1 MSEKQHK
8 RPSHRGKVALL
19 LTPALVLIGVIILYP
34 LISGIVLSF
43 KSDPVLNQQDGFFYP
58 GGFVGFRNY
67 GYWLTQSCPTGHGSV
82 GCPPG
87 TLANNFWPAFG
98 NTLFFTLVTV
108 LLETILGIG
117 MALVMAKDFHGR
129 GLLRA
134 AVLVPWAIPT
144 AITAKLWAFLFS
156 EQGIVIPKDLYEA
169 ARMDG
174 ANAWQRFT
182 RITLPLAKN
191 SIIVAVLFRM
201 LDALRMYDLPYIMVG
216 PNPDSPT
223 ATLSQ
228 LVVAAIR
235 QDHVNAAS
243 ALSTLIFLL
252 IFLIALCFVK
262 SLGSKVAHQAE
273 PVVAEEE

>member
-156 EQGIVIPKDLYEA
+156 EQGIVNSIFHAHVAWQTDPWA
-169 ARMDG
+169 ARFSIILADVWKTTPFM
-174 ANAWQRFT
+174 ALLILAVSYT
-182 RITLPLAKN
+182 HLTLPTN
-191 SIIVAVLFRM
+191 REV
-201 LDALRMYDLPYIMVG
+201 
-216 PNPDSPT
+216 
-223 ATLSQ
+223 
-228 LVVAAIR
+228 
-235 QDHVNAAS
+235 
-243 ALSTLIFLL
+243 
-252 IFLIALCFVK
+252 
-262 SLGSKVAHQAE
+262 
-273 PVVAEEE
+273 

>member
-1 MSEKQHK
+1 
-8 RPSHRGKVALL
+8 
-19 LTPALVLIGVIILYP
+19 
-34 LISGIVLSF
+34 
-43 KSDPVLNQQDGFFYP
+43 
-58 GGFVGFRNY
+58 
-67 GYWLTQSCPTGHGSV
+67 
-82 GCPPG
+82 
-87 TLANNFWPAFG
+87 
-98 NTLFFTLVTV
+98 
-108 LLETILGIG
+108 
-117 MALVMAKDFHGR
+117 
-129 GLLRA
+129 
-134 AVLVPWAIPT
+134 
-144 AITAKLWAFLFS
+144 
-156 EQGIVIPKDLYEA
+156 
-169 ARMDG
+169 MDG

-216 PNPDSPT
+216 PNPDYPT